1 MRPRITM
8 HAMPSL
14 PTHPSLVMELRSIR
28 RPGLPK
34 LRHCERE
41 ALRQT
46 AVAAGLCA
54 GQEDELEGIERL
66 LAAAVRRLTGGGPL
80 RDDPGCDPLARAAAH
95 TFGLFTERRGVPAAD
110 RRKAAAAVYGVG
122 TERFRRSHEQE
133 IFAELA
139 TACLAVAREAA
150 GPGAAAVPVP
160 AGAAAPPLPDPPPG
174 PPVPSHVANRIS
186 IRTCPIELVRDA
198 DILVS
203 SENVYLEM
211 SKTFRPTVSAAP
223 RRAPAVRNAAGE
235 IADDVLPRGLRA
247 WLRGHG
253 RTGLPVRPGTVVAT
267 SPGAL
272 GAHGVRRIHHA
283 AVSTPVGDGDRYHVA
298 PAVLAEAVQAS
309 FALGRAERAE
319 LSLPL
324 STLCFP
330 LLGAG
335 RGGLPVETAA
345 RWLLWALR
353 RELRADTSWSVI
365 VVTDRP
371 HLTEAVKAANSHP

>member
-1 MRPRITM
+1 
-8 HAMPSL
+8 MPSL

-160 AGAAAPPLPDPPPG
+160 AGAAAPPLP
-174 PPVPSHVANRIS
+174 
-186 IRTCPIELVRDA
+186 
-198 DILVS
+198 
-203 SENVYLEM
+203 
-211 SKTFRPTVSAAP
+211 
-223 RRAPAVRNAAGE
+223 
-235 IADDVLPRGLRA
+235 
-247 WLRGHG
+247 
-253 RTGLPVRPGTVVAT
+253 
-267 SPGAL
+267 
-272 GAHGVRRIHHA
+272 
-283 AVSTPVGDGDRYHVA
+283 
-298 PAVLAEAVQAS
+298 
-309 FALGRAERAE
+309 
-319 LSLPL
+319 
-324 STLCFP
+324 
-330 LLGAG
+330 
-335 RGGLPVETAA
+335 
-345 RWLLWALR
+345 
-353 RELRADTSWSVI
+353 
-365 VVTDRP
+365 
-371 HLTEAVKAANSHP
+371 